1 MYKESSSF
9 SSPMPKYGQC
19 ESEKVHVRVSV
30 REAERRGEKAEKG
43 DEIEKENIRLGV
55 GLGGWSLRM
64 RI

>member
-19 ESEKVHVRVSV
+19 ESEKVHVRVRVSV
-30 REAERRGEKAEKG
+30 REAEKRGVKAGKRRR
-43 DEIEKENIRLGV
+43 DEREEDKWRGGSLG
-55 GLGGWSLRM
+55 M